1 MKPLL
6 TVIDTISE
14 YSGRL
19 FAYLSIPVIAI
30 IMIEVIGRYF
40 FTHPFLWSHESMTF
54 VSAGI
59 YLMGGAYILKERG
72 HISVDL
78 IYRHL
83 PVRAKA
89 IMDLI
94 VSAFFFT
101 YIYVLLKVGMNYA
114 LTSVRIL
121 EKSGTPWNPPIYP
134 VKLMIALAVLL
145 IFLAGIANFMR
156 DLRVAITGREEL

>member
-6 TVIDTISE
+6 TVIDAISE
-14 YSGRL
+14 YTGRL
-19 FAYLSIPVIAI
+19 FAYLCIPVIAI

-40 FTHPFLWSHESMTF
+40 FTHPFIWSHESMTF
-54 VSAGI
+54 TSAGI
-59 YLMGGAYILKERG
+59 YLLGGAYILKERG

-78 IYRHL
+78 IYRYL

-89 IMDLI
+89 IMDLV
-94 VSAFFFT
+94 VSVFFFI

-134 VKLMIALAVLL
+134 VKLAIAIATLL
-145 IFLAGIANFMR
+145 IFLAGIANFIR
-156 DLRVAITGREEL
+156 DLKVAITGREEL

>member
-19 FAYLSIPVIAI
+19 FAFLSIPVIAI

-54 VSAGI
+54 VSAGL

-78 IYRHL
+78 IYRLL

-94 VSAFFFT
+94 VSAFFFL
-101 YIYVLLKVGMNYA
+101 YIYILLKVGMNYA

-134 VKLMIALAVLL
+134 VKLTIAIATFLL
-145 IFLAGIANFMR
+145 LLAGIANFIR